1 MSGSGQNARMEA
13 RRRMERQRL
22 LVLEREAKLAP
33 LLSGVV
39 DRRLEA
45 SGVLAGDDCFYVIF
59 DNAPDIG
66 RLGTGLMRE
75 AGANFL
81 IPQVR
86 GDRAGFEDIAHDVP
100 AGRYFVLIEAS
111 PRGAG
116 FMAKVQEYASGF
128 AYRESAWLDFPLEGP
143 NKGLEGLTCVP
154 RAGRTFLLGLCEG
167 NRCKDGREGRRP
179 GGGRVQVFERG
190 SRQWDHVG
198 TIRLPSSLWFEDYS
212 SLSVAGDRMAVVSQ
226 ASSALWVGRLRPSS
240 WELADDEGVWVFP
253 PDQDGKTVYCNVE
266 GVSWVA
272 PDRVVVVSD
281 RAKRE
286 GQDQQCRAKDQSI
299 HVFTI
304 PGRP

>member
-1 MSGSGQNARMEA
+1 MSRSGQNARLEE

-22 LVLEREAKLAP
+22 LVLEREAKIAP
-33 LLSGVV
+33 LLSGAV

-45 SGVLAGDDCFYVIF
+45 SGVLAGDGCFYVIF

-66 RLGTGLMRE
+66 RLGTGLRLE
-75 AGANFL
+75 PGANFL

-111 PRGAG
+111 QRAAG
-116 FMAKVQEYASGF
+116 FMAKVQEYDSGF
-128 AYRESAWLDFPLEGP
+128 VYRESAWLDFPLDGP
-143 NKGLEGLTCVP
+143 NKGLEGLTCVH

-226 ASSALWVGRLRPSS
+226 ASSALWVGRLQPSS
-240 WELADDEGVWVFP
+240 WELAADEGVWVFP
-253 PDQDGKTVYCNVE
+253 PDREGRTVYCNVE

-304 PGRP
+304 PGLS

>member
-1 MSGSGQNARMEA
+1 MSLSGQNARVEA
-13 RRRMERQRL
+13 RRGMERQRL

-45 SGVLAGDDCFYVIF
+45 SGVLAGDGCFYVIF

-66 RLGTGLMRE
+66 RLGTGLRRE
-75 AGANFL
+75 AGGNFL

-116 FMAKVQEYASGF
+116 FMAKVQEYDSGF
-128 AYRESAWLDFPLEGP
+128 VYRESSWLDFPLDGP
-143 NKGLEGLTCVP
+143 NKGLEGLTCVH

-167 NRCKDGREGRRP
+167 NRCKDGREGRQP

-253 PDQDGKTVYCNVE
+253 PDQEGRTVYCNVE

-304 PGRP
+304 PGRS